1 MGGQLDGEADKKMFY
16 SPVLLVFVEV
26 ESSVVVA
33 VAVLKVGERFAA
45 AEFLPEKN
53 SINLLFSCSSIKLVT
68 HSTTNLPDV
77 TKLVTL

>member
-1 MGGQLDGEADKKMFY
+1 MVRRTQKSFD

-26 ESSVVVA
+26 ESSVVVP

-53 SINLLFSCSSIKLVT
+53 SINLLFSMVFNQTC
-68 HSTTNLPDV
+68 HSFDYKPARCHQTGELQ
-77 TKLVTL
+77 